1 MKKILSLFVLLFTG
15 LLAFAQAPQKMSYQA
30 VVRDANNALVT
41 NHSISVQASILL
53 GSPNGDAVYVET
65 HQVTTNAN
73 GLMTLEVG
81 NGSVLAGSFASIP
94 WGMGTYFLKTEVD
107 PEGGNNYTIEECSN

>member
-1 MKKILSLFVLLFTG
+1 MKKLLTLFVLLFMG

-30 VVRDANNALVT
+30 VVRDANNGLIT
-41 NHSISVQASILL
+41 NHPVSVQVSILL

-73 GLMTLEVG
+73 GL
-81 NGSVLAGSFASIP
+81 IP
-94 WGMGTYFLKTEVD
+94 WRWVMG
-107 PEGGNNYTIEECSN
+107 PCSLAVLPPYHGAWAPIS